1 MAKAT
6 KKQKTFKQV
15 IEREKRYPLGEAV
28 AVLKKAV
35 GTPKFDESVDL
46 AIRLGVDPRKAD
58 QMIRG
63 SCDLPHGTGKTVR
76 VLVIAKGPKL
86 QEATDA
92 GADFV
97 GGEDM
102 IAKIQGGWLDFD
114 RVVATPDMMGQ
125 VGKVGKLLGP
135 RGLMPN
141 PKVGT
146 VTQDVGK
153 VVKTIKAGQ
162 VEFRVDK
169 AGNVHVPVGK
179 ISFDAAK
186 LEENANAL
194 IDTVRRMKPASTKG
208 VYMKGITLNSTMG
221 PGVPVDPASDSA

>member
-1 MAKAT
+1 MAKPT
-6 KKQKTFKQV
+6 KKQKAFRHA
-15 IEREKRYPLGEAV
+15 IERDKRYPLGEAV
-28 AVLKKAV
+28 TVLKKAV

-63 SCDLPHGTGKTVR
+63 SCELPHGTGKTVR

-86 QEATDA
+86 KEATDA
-92 GADFV
+92 GADFA

-102 IAKIQGGWLDFD
+102 IEKIQGGWLDFD

-146 VTQDVGK
+146 VTQDVAK

-169 AGNVHVPVGK
+169 AGIVHVPVGK
-179 ISFDAAK
+179 ISFEAPK

-194 IDTVRRMKPASTKG
+194 IETVRRMKPASTKG
-208 VYMKGITLNSTMG
+208 VYMKSITLNSTMG
-221 PGVPVDPASDSA
+221 PGVPVDPGSVSA